1 MPRAPPHGVKTGPPL
16 PGELLADLLALVGEI
31 NAVLDPDELFPAIA
45 QKLRRIVD
53 YRILDIFVPDD
64 RGLPGAGPR
73 RGLRAS
79 RSRARFRL
87 RLGEGIVGAA
97 AAPREVV
104 FVPDVSR
111 DPRYV
116 SFFPGVVAELA
127 LPLVNQD
134 RLVGVLNIEGP
145 EAAPFTPAARTALQV
160 LASHLAVAIE
170 NATLYRET
178 RWYAGLL
185 ATLHEI
191 GKETSSI
198 LDLDELLQRARR
210 DRAARGRL
218 RDVRHPAARRGAAR
232 SWCCARRST
241 SARPSSAPGSRSARA
256 CAAPRFARASRSWWA
271 TCGRTRATWAWWPRR
286 ARSWSCRCVHKDR
299 VIGVL
304 DLESPQLDRFNERH
318 VKVLTPLASQ
328 VAIAIENARLYDEI
342 VKNDER
348 LSRELRIA
356 RDIQHALF
364 PESSPRGAGWE
375 ASAHFRPARELGG
388 DLYDFYDMG
397 GGLARRRDR
406 GRRRQGGSGRPLRGL
421 RLGCRP
427 RARLRAA
434 RRRPICM
441 ERVNRTLRRRGIE
454 GLFCTLAYALFD
466 FQERSLRLANSGLPH
481 PFHYRAATGRA
492 QPLDVSGLPLGTFD
506 GVSYDEL
513 KAELGGGGFRRLLL
527 GRGDRGASGA
537 GGIRCGAA
545 LPAAGGERA
554 PLGDRDRRAPGRRP
568 GRLPRGRNAPR
579 RRHAHRRQDTL
590 DEQVVGIGTERDG
603 ITPPL
608 EPVGILMLSRTD
620 QGPLL
625 RTMACVAGADRAPG
639 LGPGAGALFLREERP
654 RGVLGHGRR
663 R

>member
-1 MPRAPPHGVKTGPPL
+1 LTGPPL

-31 NAVLDPDELFPAIA
+31 GAVLDPDELFPAIA

-53 YRILDIFVPDD
+53 YRILDIFVPDGEGFLVPAHVEGYEVTD
-64 RGLPGAGPR
+64 RG
-73 RGLRAS
+73 
-79 RSRARFRL
+79 RFRL

-97 AAPREVV
+97 AATREVV
-104 FVPDVSR
+104 FVPDVSK

-127 LPLVNQD
+127 LPLVHQD

-145 EAAPFTPAARTALQV
+145 AALPFTPAARMALQV

-198 LDLDELLQRARR
+198 LELDVLLQRLAEIVRR
-210 DRAARGRL
+210 VVDYETFGILLLDEDRQELVLRKAVNFGSDLERTRLKLSEGLCGAAVRSREPILVG
-218 RDVRHPAARRGAAR
+218 DVRKDARYVGLVAETR
-232 SWCCARRST
+232 SELVV
-241 SARPSSAPGSRSARA
+241 PL
-256 CAAPRFARASRSWWA
+256 
-271 TCGRTRATWAWWPRR
+271 
-286 ARSWSCRCVHKDR
+286 VHKGR
-299 VIGVL
+299 VIGVF

-342 VKNDER
+342 VKNDAR

-356 RDIQHALF
+356 RDVQHALF

-397 GGLARRRDR
+397 EGLLGVATGDVA
-406 GRRRQGGSGRPLRGL
+406 GKGVPAALYAAYASGAV
-421 RLGCRP
+421 
-427 RARLRAA
+427 RARAFE
-434 RRRPICM
+434 RRVPADLM

-454 GLFCTLAYALFD
+454 GLFCTLAYGLFD

-481 PFHYRAATGRA
+481 PFHYRAGLGRA
-492 QPLDVSGLPLGTFD
+492 EPLDVSGLPLGTFD

-513 KAELGGGGFRRLLL
+513 KVDLAAGDAVVFYSDGVIEAGNGQEDYGAERLCRVLEQN
-527 GRGDRGASGA
+527 ASGSA
-537 GGIRCGAA
+537 TEI
-545 LPAAGGERA
+545 GERIVA
-554 PLGDRDRRAPGRRP
+554 DLESFLGDETPHD
-568 GRLPRGRNAPR
+568 
-579 RRHAHRRQDTL
+579 DVTL
-590 DEQVVGIGTERDG
+590 IVVK
-603 ITPPL
+603 
-608 EPVGILMLSRTD
+608 IL
-620 QGPLL
+620 
-625 RTMACVAGADRAPG
+625 
-639 LGPGAGALFLREERP
+639 
-654 RGVLGHGRR
+654 
-663 R
+663 